1 MLTSVLRTLIKNY
14 WNAIVLMTN
23 HKNLCNKTACISLLR
38 KKQMFYNK
46 PKIPFHF
53 QCSPFNVLSTC
64 GSTQLKKSLHT
75 WDKYRSKLKK
85 YLLIF
90 PSISP
95 FLFSL
100 TYSLQLTISPF
111 YLPPFCS
118 HFLFFFYH
126 HSSFFS
132 LLKSYFRKILTHTE
146 AN

>member
-14 WNAIVLMTN
+14 WNVIVLMTN

-95 FLFSL
+95 FFSFTFSL
-100 TYSLQLTISPF
+100 QSTISHFRLPLF
-111 YLPPFCS
+111 YS
-118 HFLFFFYH
+118 LFFFFLNH
-126 HSSFFS
+126 HSSFYS
-132 LLKSYFRKILTHTE
+132 LLKMYYRKILTHTE

>member
-1 MLTSVLRTLIKNY
+1 MLTSALRALIKNY
-14 WNAIVLMTN
+14 WNVIVLMTN

-95 FLFSL
+95 FFFFLSFTL
-100 TYSLQLTISPF
+100 SLQSTISPF
-111 YLPPFCS
+111 HLPLFCS
-118 HFLFFFYH
+118 LFFFLIIT
-126 HSSFFS
+126 
-132 LLKSYFRKILTHTE
+132 LLFTHF
-146 AN
+146 